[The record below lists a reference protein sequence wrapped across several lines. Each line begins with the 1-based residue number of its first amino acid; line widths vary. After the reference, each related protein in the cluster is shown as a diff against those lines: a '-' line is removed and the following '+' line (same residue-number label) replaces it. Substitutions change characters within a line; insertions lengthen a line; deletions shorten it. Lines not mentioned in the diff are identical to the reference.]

1 MGDFPLKNVVH
12 EFLVDILP
20 KTKSQTFYGPFILF
34 IALLLLVTGCGRTRR
49 VNWVYFSETWL
60 KILNNLTRLK
70 VGYNEITGLHFMS
83 GRTEMGY
90 EVGSLN

>member
-1 MGDFPLKNVVH
+1 MGDFLLKNVVH

-70 VGYNEITGLHFMS
+70 AGYNKIMGLYFMS

-90 EVGSLN
+90 EVG

>member
-1 MGDFPLKNVVH
+1 MGDFLLKNVVH
-12 EFLVDILP
+12 EFLVDILS

-34 IALLLLVTGCGRTRR
+34 IALLLFVTGCGRTRR

-90 EVGSLN
+90 ELDSLN